1 MNKKNVIIGIG
12 SVLFGAF
19 FLAFAFAIPRVQA
32 SSSSP
37 TLFPKLISALM
48 VLMGVLLL
56 LREYISSRG
65 GEKKKEEIH
74 FKNGKYI
81 LIFAGSIVLYAVLL
95 NFLGFIIC
103 TFLFLACLTYVLN
116 HEKSWRSVLIA
127 VIYGAVFTVALYFM
141 FERLFNATL
150 PVGSL
155 FRG

>member
-19 FLAFAFAIPRVQA
+19 FLAYAFTIPRVQA

-37 TLFPKLISALM
+37 TLFPKIISALM
-48 VLMGVLLL
+48 VLMGALLL
-56 LREYISSRG
+56 LREFISSRG
-65 GEKKKEEIH
+65 NEKKKEGIR

-81 LIFAGSIVLYAVLL
+81 LIFAASVVLYSVLI
-95 NFLGFIIC
+95 NFLGFKIC
-103 TFLFLACLTYVLN
+103 TFLFLTCLTYILN
-116 HEKSWRSVLIA
+116 HEKNWKSVLIA
-127 VIYGAVFTVALYFM
+127 VLYGAIFTVALYFM